1 LASTL
6 NPRIKEE
13 NMTEQTTPERTEAAA
28 ERCIMGGSTES
39 PCPFPATEPAPWW
52 SEEEP
57 ELCAFHA
64 ATVPLADESD
74 EIGVCLELVR
84 AHLKGA
90 RRHPAA
96 APLVE
101 ALERL
106 EADFSARRERV
117 DKVLEDLV
125 AAERRLFRQ

>member
-1 LASTL
+1 VNQRS
-6 NPRIKEE
+6 KDE
-13 NMTEQTTPERTEAAA
+13 NMTEQNTTERAEARA
-28 ERCIMGGSTES
+28 ERCLMGRSTET
-39 PCPFPATEPAPWW
+39 PCPFPATEPVPHWL
-52 SEEEP
+52 EEEP

-84 AHLKGA
+84 AYLKGA

-96 APLVE
+96 APLVQ
-101 ALERL
+101 ALERV
-106 EADFSARRERV
+106 ESDFSARRERV
-117 DKVLEDLV
+117 DKVREDLE